1 MWKISWSCEVYNLA
15 FYASFWL
22 FSLKKHRGKWQFKNS
37 VVSRRRRRWAE
48 GHLLLINL
56 RKKIQKLEFLNPKTK
71 KKNLQELNVR
81 RSHFFSWLNFAPFFL
96 LNRTIQPWAGKV
108 ILTISCWTPK
118 WWRTRSSVDTTE
130 IFGLLPAISRWE
142 FCILI

>member
-1 MWKISWSCEVYNLA
+1 M
-15 FYASFWL
+15 
-22 FSLKKHRGKWQFKNS
+22 KKHRGKWQFKNS

-96 LNRTIQPWAGKV
+96 LKTAQSNHELAKLYWRSVVEHQNGDARGHLWTRRKYLGYFERFPGENLIQV
-108 ILTISCWTPK
+108 NNY
-118 WWRTRSSVDTTE
+118 E
-130 IFGLLPAISRWE
+130 IVCKLFSYQP
-142 FCILI
+142 